1 MAKSSIYIKP
11 SKRGT
16 FTAAAKS
23 RGKTVQG
30 FASQVMANTDN
41 YSPAMVKKANFA
53 RNAASFKKQLGG
65 YLDQQL
71 TETPIQD
78 TPIDS
83 TPVSQ
88 TQFGCGGKL
97 ARHQDGGYL
106 DLSASEKRS
115 FSEDA
120 KAMGHTIEQHAAH
133 IFQGGGMLGGLAQTA
148 NQYSGSFGKGQNKQ
162 TFNAQQLAGR
172 HEDLA
177 NLKYLD
183 QPDINWGNL
192 IAEIGGSALSAAS
205 GAGAFSGGGSSGAFN
220 VGQTAGGQ
228 GIEAL
233 GQSQL
238 GNSTNLGGSFI
249 RSANLPPSLGKYQD
263 GGILQTNAGYGVP
276 MEFSQEQQEG
286 YLPAYGDGGNL
297 LGYLPEYSFGS
308 WLGDNAGKILKGV
321 GAAAS
326 FIPVIGQVAGPIL
339 IGAGAATD
347 AIVGSVRKNRA
358 EDELEVAEGRE
369 EDRVEQEIQTQGL
382 ADNFDPAK
390 NIDYGATFGFQNGG
404 DLVEQ
409 SGFPA
414 STQNP
419 VIVGYNGKSNSHQ
432 DGVGGVP
439 VDAKGNP
446 SAVSRQSA
454 VGLTE
459 KGEVTWNGYVFS
471 DKLNV

>member
-1 MAKSSIYIKP
+1 MAKSGIYIKP

-23 RGKTVQG
+23 RGKSVQG

-53 RNAASFKKQLGG
+53 RNAAKWKKQFGG

-71 TETPIQD
+71 NEIPIQD
-78 TPIDS
+78 TVIESEPI
-83 TPVSQ
+83 PK

-97 ARHQDGGYL
+97 ARHQDGGQL
-106 DLSASEKRS
+106 TKSS
-115 FSEDA
+115 FAADA

-133 IFQGGGMLGGLAQTA
+133 IFQDGGSL
-148 NQYSGSFGKGQNKQ
+148 YSGSFGEGINKQ
-162 TFNAQQLAGR
+162 TFNTQQLSKR
-172 HEDLA
+172 HEDLT
-177 NLKYLD
+177 NLQYLD
-183 QPDINWGNL
+183 TPDVDWGSL
-192 IAEIGGSALSAAS
+192 ISNVGGAALGAAQ
-205 GAGAFSGGGSSGAFN
+205 GAGAFSGGGSSGTFDVTKTGA
-220 VGQTAGGQ
+220 GQSIQ
-228 GIEAL
+228 AL
-233 GQSQL
+233 GQRQL
-238 GNSTNLGGSFI
+238 GNPAPTI
-249 RSANLPPSLGKYQD
+249 QPLPVSRGKYQD
-263 GGILQTNAGYGVP
+263 GGILPSQAGYGVP
-276 MEFSQEQQEG
+276 MEFSQTQQEG
-286 YLPAYGDGGNL
+286 YLPAYGDGGDL

-321 GAAAS
+321 GAVVS
-326 FIPVIGQVAGPIL
+326 VIPGFGQIAGPIL

-358 EDELEVAEGRE
+358 EDELEIAESRE
-369 EDRVEQEIQTQGL
+369 EDRVAAQEQSQGL
-382 ADNFDPAK
+382 AAQYDPSR
-390 NIDYGATFGFQNGG
+390 NQGYGATFGFELGG

-419 VIVGYNGKSNSHQ
+419 VIVGYDGNSNTHQ
-432 DGVGGVP
+432 QGVGGVP